1 MRARARILQPPDEEE
16 AMPDALTDPRV
27 TTVLDRL
34 YEAAK
39 GDRWVFAR
47 AAPAALW
54 SLLRGGTILDGILP
68 YLKDAYIPVTRE
80 QGKFLYL
87 TARLIDA
94 RTIVEFGTSFGISA
108 LFLGAAARAN
118 GGRFVGS
125 EREPH
130 KISAARANLAEA
142 GLDGVAEVR
151 AGDAL
156 ETLADLPAPIDLVLL
171 DGWKDLYLPMLELL
185 RPKLRRGAAV
195 LADNIF
201 TFPKEL
207 APYVAFVR
215 DPANGF
221 ESTTLPLGHGL
232 EYSVVVRA

>member
-1 MRARARILQPPDEEE
+1 MH
-16 AMPDALTDPRV
+16 DALLDPKV
-27 TTVLDRL
+27 TATLDRL
-34 YEAAK
+34 HEAAK
-39 GDRWVFAR
+39 GDRWVFLR

-54 SLLRGGTILDGILP
+54 SVLRGGSILDGITP
-68 YLKDAYIPVTRE
+68 YLKDAFIPITPE
-80 QGKFLYL
+80 QGKLLYL
-87 TARLIDA
+87 TARAIDA

-108 LFLGAAARAN
+108 LYLASAARAN
-118 GGRFVGS
+118 GGRFIGS
-125 EREPH
+125 EREPG
-130 KISAARANLAEA
+130 KIAAARRHLAEA

-151 AGDAL
+151 DGDAMQ
-156 ETLADLPAPIDLVLL
+156 TFADLPTPIDLVLL

-185 RPKLRRGAAV
+185 RPKLRKGAAV
-195 LADNIF
+195 FADNIF

-232 EYSVVVRA
+232 EYSVLVR